1 MVSWFSAKIPRHFN
15 GERKSFKEM
24 VLGQLDTDMQ
34 INEFRPLHLTLKK
47 ERKNLKWTRDLNVRA
62 ESCTK
67 CLNRKSL

>member
-1 MVSWFSAKIPRHFN
+1 MVNWFSAKIPRHFN

-24 VLGQLDTDMQ
+24 VLGQLDTNMQ

-62 ESCTK
+62 KSCIK
-67 CLNRKSL
+67 RFE